1 MRLNI
6 EGCYQENTVL
16 KDEVMPGYGSNPSFY
31 QHTVDKDVVY
41 VYMCVCVCVCVCMN
55 ITQTQKKTFAI
66 CNNMNGPREYYV

>member
-41 VYMCVCVCVCVCMN
+41 VYVCVCVCVCVC
-55 ITQTQKKTFAI
+55 
-66 CNNMNGPREYYV
+66 V

>member
-41 VYMCVCVCVCVCMN
+41 VYVCVCVCVCVY
-55 ITQTQKKTFAI
+55 
-66 CNNMNGPREYYV
+66 EYYPDIKKINFCDLQQHEWT